1 MVGYPRALR
10 RAYQVIFS
18 HPGDARA
25 YVADKIA
32 EATRAG
38 DDAQAVEWQKI
49 GHFVDRLLE
58 IVPEPGPSHHARR
71 RRPPPRYRRVRA
83 SSAP

>member
-25 YVADKIA
+25 FVADKIA
-32 EATRAG
+32 AATRAG
-38 DDAQAVEWQKI
+38 HDTQAVEWQKI
-49 GHFVDRLLE
+49 GHFVDRLLDDL
-58 IVPEPGPSHHARR
+58 PERERSPHPRR
-71 RRPPPRYRRVRA
+71 RRPPPRYSRIR
-83 SSAP
+83 SSGAP